1 MSTTADITNIIY
13 MGREI
18 EKIMYMGREVRLAP
32 YVMPSLVGSKKLK
45 DGTMEA
51 GFFGEVTQQELID
64 AKTLVKMCFVHSK
77 ISSHIVFNENVT
89 WLKFAYQNKIEYIA
103 RQPLC
108 NYVSLTQYIDDSVV
122 DGSKLIEIN
131 NIKYRVR
138 LIKGKTEGQQDD
150 TTSDAGAI
158 NHYSE
163 WNRLILPL
171 IKDKNE
177 SNYKYPQNVEPDKLK
192 WTERYLEDDFSFSSD
207 KLRFK
212 KLSGAVC
219 QEGITSTI
227 TPYSVALVR
236 GGDSIE
242 SSSTMRSGKIAQTV
256 GWRPVLEVVDF

>member
-1 MSTTADITNIIY
+1 MSTIADITDIIY
-13 MGREI
+13 MGR
-18 EKIMYMGREVRLAP
+18 KIKRLMYMGREIKLPP
-32 YVMPSLVGSKKLK
+32 YIRPTLVGSKKLI

-64 AKTLVKMCFVHSK
+64 AKTLVKMCFVKSK
-77 ISSHIVFNENVT
+77 LSSRIIFNENVT

-103 RQPLC
+103 KQPLC
-108 NYVSLTQYIDDSVV
+108 DYVSLPQYIDDNLAY
-122 DGSKLIEIN
+122 GSKIIKIN
-131 NIKYRVR
+131 DIKYRVR
-138 LIKGKTEGQQDD
+138 LIKGKTEGKQDD
-150 TTSDAGAI
+150 ATSNAGTI

-192 WTERYLEDDFSFSSD
+192 WTERYLEEDFSFFSD
-207 KLRFK
+207 KLRLQ

-219 QEGITSTI
+219 QDSINKLK
-227 TPYSVALVR
+227 ALVR
-236 GGDSIE
+236 GNGSIE
-242 SSSTMRSGKIAQTV
+242 SSLLFKPNRINYTV